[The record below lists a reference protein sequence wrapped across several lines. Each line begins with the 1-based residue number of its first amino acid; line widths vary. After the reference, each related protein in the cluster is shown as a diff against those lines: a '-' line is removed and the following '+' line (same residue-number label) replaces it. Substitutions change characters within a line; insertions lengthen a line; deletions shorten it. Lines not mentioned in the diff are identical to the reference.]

1 MPANVECPCGHTVR
15 VHDELL
21 NTRVK
26 CPVCGE
32 LLSTAAARPDDDPA
46 QKFEHTPVESSQGVS
61 GSTDTSAQSTEA
73 ESGEANYPDLTS
85 SGKARSVS
93 SLHAKGGFLFAGLP
107 TPCFS
112 CRIQAHPVAGT
123 CPDKVIGTPRN
134 SSPGPPQTVR
144 NHVCR
149 NSPLPRL
156 VPADSR
162 NPAPSGKRFRA
173 DPASRISLRQALV
186 SDSAMRKRHRR
197 RPLQRRRHRRLR
209 HRRRHPPGRPDS
221 NRQTPRARSRLI

>member
-15 VHDELL
+15 VPDELL

-32 LLSTAAARPDDDPA
+32 LLSTAAARPDDDPS
-46 QKFEHTPVESSQGVS
+46 QKLEHTPVESSQGVS

-107 TPCFS
+107 TPSFLAES
-112 CRIQAHPVAGT
+112 RLTLLPERVQIKSSGLLGT
-123 CPDKVIGTPRN
+123 
-134 SSPGPPQTVR
+134 
-144 NHVCR
+144 
-149 NSPLPRL
+149 
-156 VPADSR
+156 
-162 NPAPSGKRFRA
+162 
-173 DPASRISLRQALV
+173 
-186 SDSAMRKRHRR
+186 
-197 RPLQRRRHRRLR
+197 RRLDLLRLSEITSAETRRGPAWYLLILGIPLLLAKGFGLILLLAFLFVR
-209 HRRRHPPGRPDS
+209 HSYLILRCGNATVAVRFKGDDTDACAIGDAILQAA
-221 NRQTPRARSRLI
+221 QTATGKLREPAQD